1 MRKIFGQLDRTSTP
15 GERRFY
21 ARMAAILQD
30 DPSWL
35 CYYEPWLGNGHPDFL
50 LLHPEIG
57 VILVEIKDYLENH
70 VVAPNQTGNWA
81 LLQGETTGA
90 VGNPF
95 DQLNKYYKT
104 AQARVDHC
112 QFPPY
117 ISVSILLVAAFS
129 NIREESVKGR
139 EILQVAPNT
148 IRIAFVKN
156 LHSKKTLG
164 DFLAGLPRMD
174 ALLNPPHFQ
183 VLRANFVPSA
193 RLAQLTQK
201 KLADYYR
208 YDDQVKMLDYEQ
220 EELAKR
226 LGEGHRLFFGVAG
239 SGKTVLLIARARY
252 LKEQHPDWRILVL
265 CYNRLLSQWITQL
278 LVPLDFTPPII
289 VATFHKWAKDHV
301 EAAGGDFSI
310 RYRQANETA
319 ERLGTKTAFFEK
331 IVPQILAD
339 VLDHSLPPPYNA
351 ILIDEAQDFTPEWL
365 RLVVRCLDPVT
376 NSLLIACDGLQGIY
390 ARNRFHWSD
399 AGIAAKGR
407 VVRLTR
413 SYRNPAEI
421 GQCAAQVLP
430 ANLLALMGTS
440 DEFLSTNEFSGGAG
454 SVELFIAANRTE
466 EYHCIVGSIQRD
478 LAQYKPILVLFQQN
492 LAHRRDAHPLFGLLA
507 NLGIS
512 YTLLRNYHLHG
523 SAVLIGTTFGT
534 KGLEASAVYLPEIDG
549 YETPDQLQL
558 LYVGMT
564 RATHKLVLSA
574 SRVTDLVDKLRHMPV
589 VVESKVA
596 APPPR

>member
-1 MRKIFGQLDRTSTP
+1 MRKIFGQLDRSSTP

-50 LLHPEIG
+50 LLHPNIG
-57 VILVEIKDYLENH
+57 IVIVEIKDYLESSL
-70 VVAPNQTGNWA
+70 VTPNQSGNWEF
-81 LLQGETTGA
+81 LQGGTTGA
-90 VGNPF
+90 VTNPF
-95 DQLNKYYKT
+95 DQLHKYYKT

-112 QFPPY
+112 QFPPH
-117 ISVSILLVAAFS
+117 IIAPIVLVAVFS
-129 NIREESVKGR
+129 NIREESPKGR
-139 EILQVAPNT
+139 AIEQVVPNS
-148 IRIAFVKN
+148 IHLAFVKN
-156 LHSKKTLG
+156 VHSKRTLG
-164 DFLAGLPRMD
+164 DFLAGLPRLET
-174 ALLNPPHFQ
+174 LLSPKDIT

-193 RLAQLTQK
+193 RLAEQTQK

-252 LKEQHPDWRILVL
+252 LKEQHPDWRILIL

-278 LVPLDFTPPII
+278 LIPTDFTPPIL

-301 EAAGGDFSI
+301 ESAGIEFSG
-310 RYRQANETA
+310 RYRQAYEAA
-319 ERLGTKTAFFEK
+319 ERLGTKNAFFEK
-331 IVPQILAD
+331 IVPQMLGD
-339 VLDHSLPPPYNA
+339 VLDHAPIPPYNA
-351 ILIDEAQDFTPEWL
+351 ILIDEAQDFTLEWL
-365 RLVVRCLDPVT
+365 RLVVRCLDTIT

-390 ARNRFHWSD
+390 ARNRYHWSD

-421 GQCAAQVLP
+421 GRCAAQVLP
-430 ANLLALMGTS
+430 SNLLALLGTS
-440 DEFLSTNEFSGGAG
+440 DEFLATNEFSGGAG
-454 SVELFIAANRTE
+454 SVELFIAADRSE
-466 EYHCIVGSIQRD
+466 EYQCVAASIQREIVR
-478 LAQYKPILVLFQQN
+478 YKPILVLFQQN
-492 LAHRRDAHPLFGLLA
+492 LAHRRNIHPLFNLLA

-512 YTLLRNYHLHG
+512 YTLLRNYRPHG
-523 SAVLIGTTFGT
+523 SAVLIGTNFGT
-534 KGLEASAVYLPEIDG
+534 KGLEASAVYIPEIDS
-549 YETPDQLQL
+549 YETPEQLQL

-574 SRVTDLVDKLRHMPV
+574 SRVTDLVNKLRHLPV
-589 VVESKVA
+589 VTASKVA
-596 APPPR
+596 VSPPR